1 MERVII
7 KPAIPEPPAA
17 PPLTSL
23 ISFRHPGYDSPHD
36 ILFRLPRLDR
46 SQKPT
51 DTGVHHRTALVA
63 CQIVADNAFGGYLAT
78 DREGVNEVVIPHDA
92 ILTEDNYWFI
102 ASRAGSN
109 SPANGHHIYPITP
122 RFEDWVF
129 PHERFAA
136 LGSTTIPLGPPPLPS
151 ARCRRCVISN
161 TSYAL
166 HKCHIIP
173 SAQAQWFTANAMVNY
188 GHDHKLVND
197 GGNIVHMQH
206 NLHSIWDDNVF
217 ALVPK
222 GDTWTIH
229 VLAVPTYPILEFA
242 DAWHNVSLRKGALD
256 GNSEAYLFAKFAQ
269 AVFMLLKPFV
279 AYSAVDRYVA
289 RLQAQVGE
297 VRHGYEV
304 KKEWLPSSSL
314 ISMYGGGGSRS
325 ASASSSSSRKRS
337 RSQASVDQED
347 EEDNWYDLNVRPGR
361 SWASWASDSEDS
373 ELEESRRGRPRKRR
387 CRRERSANSV
397 DTMPSLT
404 DTSIADVEDEEPGSE
419 DAYQL
424 CGLRGRLS
432 GGA

>member
-1 MERVII
+1 
-7 KPAIPEPPAA
+7 
-17 PPLTSL
+17 
-23 ISFRHPGYDSPHD
+23 
-36 ILFRLPRLDR
+36 
-46 SQKPT
+46 
-51 DTGVHHRTALVA
+51 
-63 CQIVADNAFGGYLAT
+63 
-78 DREGVNEVVIPHDA
+78 
-92 ILTEDNYWFI
+92 
-102 ASRAGSN
+102 
-109 SPANGHHIYPITP
+109 
-122 RFEDWVF
+122 
-129 PHERFAA
+129 
-136 LGSTTIPLGPPPLPS
+136 
-151 ARCRRCVISN
+151 
-161 TSYAL
+161 
-166 HKCHIIP
+166 
-173 SAQAQWFTANAMVNY
+173 MVNY

-197 GGNIVHMQH
+197 GENIVHMQH